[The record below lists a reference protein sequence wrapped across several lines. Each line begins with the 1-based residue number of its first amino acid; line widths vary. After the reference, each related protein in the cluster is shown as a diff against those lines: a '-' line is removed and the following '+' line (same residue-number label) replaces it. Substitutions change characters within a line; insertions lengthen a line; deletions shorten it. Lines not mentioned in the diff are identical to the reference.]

1 MAHLLPKPDS
11 KSINIRNIERGSKIV
26 KVINEKIVFQLP
38 RGNLETIYSKILV
51 LKKFK
56 LLMLE
61 TKKYKQ
67 AFELLRQHKFELNLI
82 FDINPKNFIK
92 NYEEIIKD
100 IEKNDYI
107 NLFLSSVSNEI
118 SEHLSYIFK
127 PDELK
132 EIKEYILSQSSA
144 NKNWK
149 VNSICELTKAALEKI
164 NKDRYILSIM
174 TTYLKKIP
182 NEIEQCLEII
192 KQFKQIEASQEQKQ
206 AVPPHLNPQSL
217 IIF

>member
-56 LLMLE
+56 HLMLE

-67 AFELLRQHKFELNLI
+67 AFELLRQHKLELNLI

-92 NYEEIIKD
+92 NSEEIIKD

-127 PDELK
+127 PEELK
-132 EIKEYILSQSSA
+132 ETKEYILSQSAA

-192 KQFKQIEASQEQKQ
+192 RQFKQIESSQEQKQ
-206 AVPPHLNPQSL
+206 AVPPHLNPQS
-217 IIF
+217 

>member
-1 MAHLLPKPDS
+1 MPKPDS

-67 AFELLRQHKFELNLI
+67 AFELLRQHK
-82 FDINPKNFIK
+82 
-92 NYEEIIKD
+92 
-100 IEKNDYI
+100 
-107 NLFLSSVSNEI
+107 LFLSSVSNEI